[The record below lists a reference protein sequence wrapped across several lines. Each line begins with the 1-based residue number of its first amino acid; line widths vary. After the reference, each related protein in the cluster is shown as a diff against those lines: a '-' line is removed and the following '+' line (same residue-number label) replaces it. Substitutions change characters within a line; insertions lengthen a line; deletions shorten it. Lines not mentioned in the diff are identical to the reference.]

1 MQDLGRAN
9 TDLWIFG
16 YGSLMWNPGFPFVE
30 AVPAR
35 LDGYHRA
42 FCIYSMHYRG
52 TPARPGLILGLDRG
66 STCVGVAF
74 RIAAGEAAAV
84 RHYVRTREL
93 VTGVYREVSV
103 PVTLLEKDRDEV
115 TAMTFI
121 AERQH
126 PAFAGDLALSRQARI
141 VRKAKGL
148 TGFNLDYVLN
158 TACHMATLGIR
169 ERRIE
174 RLVALLG
181 PHLTTPRPETARSL
195 FVARS
200 ERTRA
205 LAINA
210 TGGPTRVRAA
220 RIRIGDRKRFLFRRA
235 ISSRR
240 EPRPLD

>member
-1 MQDLGRAN
+1 MQDLGRAE

-16 YGSLMWNPGFPFVE
+16 YGSLMWHPGFPFAE
-30 AVPAR
+30 AIPAR
-35 LDGYHRA
+35 LTGYHRA

-66 STCVGVAF
+66 SACVGIAF
-74 RIAAGEAAAV
+74 RIAAPDAAAV

-103 PVTLLEKDRDEV
+103 PVTLLDTGRTDV
-115 TAMTFI
+115 MAMTFI

-126 PAFAGDLALSRQARI
+126 PAYAGDLGLARQVRV

-148 TGFNLDYVLN
+148 TGYNLDYVLN
-158 TACHMATLGIR
+158 TACHLVNLGIR

-181 PHLTTPRPETARSL
+181 PHLTTPCPNSKPGV
-195 FVARS
+195 FVVRA

-205 LAINA
+205 LATNA
-210 TGGPTRVRAA
+210 TGRPERVRAA

-235 ISSRR
+235 ISSRY
-240 EPRPLD
+240 EPPPVD